1 MKKLIMVLCTGLLA
15 SCGSKDE
22 TKKTEEK
29 ADPKQLMEADMAF
42 SKMSA
47 EKGIKEAFM
56 FYAADSAIKLRN
68 KEFPVIG
75 KEAMKKMFEED
86 ADPANTTLTW
96 KPIKAEIA
104 ASNDI
109 GYTWGNWKMRID
121 DSTTTDTKA
130 FYGNYFTVWKK
141 QTDGSWKFVLDG
153 GNTTPDPA
161 TN

>member
-1 MKKLIMVLCTGLLA
+1 MKKLSYIFILTLLSA
-15 SCGSKDE
+15 CGGKVE
-22 TKKTEEK
+22 IGKTEGK
-29 ADPKQLMEADMAF
+29 GDPKELIAVDEAF

-47 EKGIKEAFM
+47 EKGIKEAFL

-75 KEAMKKMFEED
+75 KEALKKMFDED

-96 KPIKAEIA
+96 KVVKAEVA

-109 GYTWGNWKMRID
+109 GYTFGNWKMRID
-121 DSTTTDTKA
+121 DSTSTDTKS

-141 QTDGSWKFVLDG
+141 QAGGSWKFVLDG
-153 GNTTPDPA
+153 GNNTPEPGS
-161 TN
+161 N